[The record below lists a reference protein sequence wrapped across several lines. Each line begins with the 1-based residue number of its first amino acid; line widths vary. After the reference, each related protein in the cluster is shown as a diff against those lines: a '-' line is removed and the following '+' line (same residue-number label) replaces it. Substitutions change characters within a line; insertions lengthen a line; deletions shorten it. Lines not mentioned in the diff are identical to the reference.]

1 MSQTLVLRCGRAFI
15 ERVTR
20 LPDSHAPA
28 LAPVLTTV
36 RGTMLL
42 RAIAGVVIAALLLVV
57 GVPREADL
65 PAPSSRIASAFGPA
79 AVSQL
84 TVSKASVSKASVSK
98 ASVSKSDAV
107 RAPLHAVAPNVA
119 EADDWVGRTAITDP
133 LSHRLPRLSDAAGFH
148 PRETVLV
155 RAWASA
161 PPDRPP
167 RRA

>member
-98 ASVSKSDAV
+98 SDAV

-119 EADDWVGRTAITDP
+119 EADDWAGRTAITDP

-155 RAWASA
+155 QAWASA

>member
-98 ASVSKSDAV
+98 SDAV

-119 EADDWVGRTAITDP
+119 EAEADDWAGRTAITDP

-155 RAWASA
+155 QAWASA